1 MTAMDFRQYDNA
13 LGRFHGVDLLAEIDY
28 SGSPYSFS
36 FNNPVF
42 FSDPSGLTPQEGE
55 QEPPKLNGIVLD
67 EVDIVK
73 PPKKN
78 TGSPFMDMSF
88 APLISSAG
96 GLGFGIIG
104 NNGSG
109 VGAIGIGPYSIAGH
123 VPLSTNLEI
132 VSSAEL
138 KNMVSVKQ
146 SSNKQTWDT
155 NGDGILQKREADSW
169 YLYGRGISITV
180 DNSKI
185 DWSGLKRPLSTRIGD
200 EFTVQTHTA
209 FFDLP
214 FETASTYGGTPFIR
228 TSLKTAIIVDQEYH
242 YRLRPNNNIKDIF
255 RNFLNEM
262 GKPGGTHYGQGYNL
276 NPPRAEGQAFIIHFI
291 NPVIRF
297 K

>member
-1 MTAMDFRQYDNA
+1 LNNVARSKNQFKYNGQEFQDELELNMTAMDFRQYDNA

-28 SGSPYSFS
+28 SGSPYSFG

-42 FSDPSGLTPQEGE
+42 FSDPSGLTPQEGGH
-55 QEPPKLNGIVLD
+55 EPPTNANNPIELD
-67 EVDIVK
+67 EVVIVK

-138 KNMVSVKQ
+138 KNMVSVSNTIANTAPPTKKPY
-146 SSNKQTWDT
+146 SSWFFANQYFAGEASLKAGTFVDV
-155 NGDGILQKREADSW
+155 GIRKIFQVTLGEYTEKGYKWEYYNYS
-169 YLYGRGISITV
+169 
-180 DNSKI
+180 SKI
-185 DWSGLKRPLSTRIGD
+185 TL
-200 EFTVQTHTA
+200 EF
-209 FFDLP
+209 
-214 FETASTYGGTPFIR
+214 
-228 TSLKTAIIVDQEYH
+228 
-242 YRLRPNNNIKDIF
+242 N
-255 RNFLNEM
+255 
-262 GKPGGTHYGQGYNL
+262 
-276 NPPRAEGQAFIIHFI
+276 
-291 NPVIRF
+291 
-297 K
+297 